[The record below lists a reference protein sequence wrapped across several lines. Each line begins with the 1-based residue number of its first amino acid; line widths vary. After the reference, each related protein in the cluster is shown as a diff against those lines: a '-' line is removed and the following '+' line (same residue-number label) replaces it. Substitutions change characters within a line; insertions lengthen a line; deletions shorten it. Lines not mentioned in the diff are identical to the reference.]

1 MKNFRKTYLVILIVG
16 SLVTISLP
24 LFAQR
29 GVFRSKTS
37 VTVLKEAPEKP
48 KDAPIEVLASKP
60 EDRKHEDL
68 CIINAKGGQTI
79 FNAKNASDL
88 IEVMKKDARKCGAD
102 AIVIRSS
109 EDRTWQ
115 ATGGGGFEQA
125 KSSVLAIRFLE
136 ED

>member
-1 MKNFRKTYLVILIVG
+1 MLILLFLNIFCAT
-16 SLVTISLP
+16 SLSL
-24 LFAQR
+24 LAQR

-37 VTVLKEAPEKP
+37 VTVLKKAPSKP
-48 KDAPIEVLASKP
+48 KDAPIEILASKP

-79 FNAKNASDL
+79 FNAKNSSDL
-88 IEVMKKDARKCGAD
+88 LDKIKEDARKCGAD
-102 AIVIRSS
+102 AIIIRDS

-115 ATGGGGFEQA
+115 VTGGFEQA

-136 ED
+136 E